1 MSNIK
6 KYILTAVTL
15 GLIAASGA
23 LLIAGANM
31 ITRDKIAQN
40 EKESVNKGITK
51 IFSDGQVGYDWE
63 VDDEIKGYYPEVKYS
78 KHIYEIVKTTNEENP
93 SIYLE
98 GVAIQTTGSNNYGK
112 ISLIIG
118 FTKDC
123 VYKGLSVISNE
134 QSFASTLKKGYLD
147 EIKDGDK
154 TIDDVSVSCGATY
167 GAKLVRAMVEEA
179 KELTRIWTMTDKGAN

>member
-1 MSNIK
+1 MSSNVK

-23 LLIAGANM
+23 LLIAGTNM
-31 ITRDKIAQN
+31 ITRDTIAEN
-40 EKESVNKGITK
+40 EQKSINNGIVTIYGEGSIAEDYALDESSNYTYITK
-51 IFSDGQVGYDWE
+51 CYKVRFEDDVNSFQGYAFRTD
-63 VDDEIKGYYPEVKYS
+63 
-78 KHIYEIVKTTNEENP
+78 
-93 SIYLE
+93 
-98 GVAIQTTGSNNYGK
+98 GSNNYGK

-118 FTKDC
+118 FGNNQSY
-123 VYKGLSVISNE
+123 VGLSVIANE

-147 EIKDGDK
+147 QIKDGSQ

-179 KELTRIWTMTDKGAN
+179 QQATDKLLQKVYKE

>member
-23 LLIAGANM
+23 LLIAGTNM
-31 ITRDKIAQN
+31 ITRDRIAEN
-40 EKESVNKGITK
+40 EQKSINNGIATIYGAGSVADEHDLAEGIEYTYITK
-51 IFSDGQVGYDWE
+51 CYKVRFE
-63 VDDEIKGYYPEVKYS
+63 EDEGSSKGYAFR
-78 KHIYEIVKTTNEENP
+78 TD
-93 SIYLE
+93 
-98 GVAIQTTGSNNYGK
+98 GSNNYGK

-118 FTKDC
+118 FDNYQSY
-123 VYKGLSVISNE
+123 VGLSVIANE

-147 EIKDGDK
+147 LIKDGSK

-179 KELTRIWTMTDKGAN
+179 QKATDDLSIKVY

>member
-1 MSNIK
+1 MASNIK
-6 KYILTAVTL
+6 KYILTSITL

-31 ITRDKIAQN
+31 ITRDRIAEN
-40 EKESVNKGITK
+40 EQKSINKGIVT
-51 IFSDGQVGYDWE
+51 IYGEHSVADEHDLAEGQEYTYITQCYKVRFEED
-63 VDDEIKGYYPEVKYS
+63 VDSFKGYAFR
-78 KHIYEIVKTTNEENP
+78 TD
-93 SIYLE
+93 
-98 GVAIQTTGSNNYGK
+98 GSNNYGK

-118 FTKDC
+118 FDGNQSY
-123 VYKGLSVISNE
+123 VGLSVIANE

-147 EIKDGDK
+147 QIKDGSQ

-179 KELTRIWTMTDKGAN
+179 QKATDDLLKKIY